1 LPAFCCFIFRSR
13 FRLDMAPKQPKS
25 QAAEEPA
32 EKKAKTEEA
41 PKEVEEKF
49 QEPDAPKDGRPAIS
63 AKVGFAAS
71 DTTLNVV
78 PTVGG
83 KLLTCLSE
91 GGMSYLLAG
100 ARANVGQK
108 AGRYMFEAKIVEQGQ
123 HKPTVR
129 IGFSTAEAGLIVG
142 ADAFG
147 FYFDNEGHFKADKQN
162 KVMKGNCQF
171 RKDQVVAVVLNLD
184 SKSPNANT
192 VALFR
197 DGVACGDAMPL
208 PESLKGKT
216 LFPHITYRNASVR
229 VNFGATALHELPFK
243 CTMLQAAATA
253 DAAVAASKEPK
264 DGKYEVMMPVA
275 FPDEGTFEWLDGFL
289 ETNPSYVELSDRK
302 IAQWAKAS
310 GHHSKGGG
318 DRGSN
323 DKPQLNTGISEL
335 DNMSLRKVINA
346 VAPCIPRNYVIMEV
360 KSNLIAA
367 ERQEALKK
375 FNYPCYKKTA
385 RVIMGE
391 PGKEWK
397 AKVQNKL
404 LKDKQAKSDKQFAQK
419 KAEAER
425 KKAAEKRQKEAAKV
439 RKEAEKKRAAALAEK
454 KKKEAEE
461 KAAKEGGEKKEEEKK
476 EESAPEKAESE
487 DEKEEAP
494 EAEMEAPTVEL
505 TDEEKKLTFL
515 PNFKGTYDLDAKVM
529 GSFFGKFSTPA
540 GDEGFDDIKYEWQP
554 EAKATAYLKEWV
566 LNKKLTTRMDD
577 IKPGKVFREKV
588 VEFEKLCKQWKD
600 KHAAFKAGGSKKPA
614 KKADE
619 DDDID
624 IFSVTDV
631 CDVGGGVPLFDTF
644 TFEDWELMRL
654 RFQLCLLVLS
664 FKVDCN
670 DPDRAGIPMDHL
682 AFYFNKYY
690 AKNFSPKPFGV
701 ADTKEVINMVK
712 DSVSTKDGL
721 VVSQL
726 SDDLDNLDI
735 FLKLTEEGRR
745 ERQRRLDA
753 GDETARL
760 KFTQPAEPKPA
771 APKPAPKPAT
781 PAPKAQVAAPQKSAA
796 VAAAVAA
803 QKTPVVQASKGAGKA
818 GGKGKGKW

>member
-1 LPAFCCFIFRSR
+1 
-13 FRLDMAPKQPKS
+13 MAPKQPKS

-41 PKEVEEKF
+41 PKVVEEKF
-49 QEPDAPKDGRPAIS
+49 QEPDAPKDNRPAITG
-63 AKVGFAAS
+63 KVGFATN

-83 KLLTCLSE
+83 QLLTCLSE

-108 AGRYMFEAKIVEQGQ
+108 TGRYMFEAKIVQQGQ
-123 HKPTVR
+123 KPTLR
-129 IGFSTAEAGLIVG
+129 IGFSTSEAGLIVG
-142 ADAFG
+142 EDASSV
-147 FYFDNEGHFKADKQN
+147 YFDNEGNFHADRQKKA
-162 KVMKGNCQF
+162 MKGNCTF
-171 RKDQVVAVVLNLD
+171 KKDQVVAVVLNLD

-197 DGVACGDAMPL
+197 DGAACGDAMPL
-208 PESLKGKT
+208 PEGLKGKA
-216 LFPHITYRNASVR
+216 LFPHLAYRSASVR
-229 VNFGATALHELPFK
+229 VNFGPSALKELPFK
-243 CTMLQAAATA
+243 CNLLQAAAA
-253 DAAVAASKEPK
+253 SDVSVAASKVPK

-310 GHHSKGGG
+310 GHWSKGSQ
-318 DRGSN
+318 GSN
-323 DKPQLNTGISEL
+323 DKPQLNTGIREL
-335 DNMSLRKVINA
+335 DDMSVRKVVNA

-360 KSNLIAA
+360 KSNLIAT

-404 LKDKQAKSDKQFAQK
+404 LKDKQAKSDRVHAQK
-419 KAEAER
+419 KADAER
-425 KKAAEKRQKEAAKV
+425 KKVNEKRAKEAAKA
-439 RKEAEKKRAAALAEK
+439 RKEAEKKRAAILAEK

-476 EESAPEKAESE
+476 EEPAAEKAESE
-487 DEKEEAP
+487 DEKEEAA
-494 EAEMEAPTVEL
+494 EAETEAPTAEL

-515 PNFKGTYDLDAKVM
+515 PNSKGTKDLDEKVM
-529 GSFFGKFSTPA
+529 GNSFSRFSTPA
-540 GDEGFDDIKYEWQP
+540 GDEGFDSIVYEWQK
-554 EAKATAYLKEWV
+554 EEKATAYLKEWV

-588 VEFEKLCKQWKD
+588 AEFEKLCTQWKA
-600 KHAAFKAGGSKKPA
+600 KHAAFKAGGSKKPV

-619 DDDID
+619 DTDDID

-644 TFEDWELMRL
+644 TFEDWELMKL

-670 DPDRAGIPMDHL
+670 DADRAGIPMDHL

-690 AKNFSPKPFGV
+690 NKQFSSKTFGMT
-701 ADTKEVINMVK
+701 DNKDVIAMVK

-726 SDDLDNLDI
+726 SDDLENLDI

-760 KFTQPAEPKPA
+760 KFVQPAEPKPA
-771 APKPAPKPAT
+771 APKPAPKPAA
-781 PAPKAQVAAPQKSAA
+781 PAAAKPAVAGAPQKSAA

-803 QKTPVVQASKGAGKA
+803 KPAVVQASKGGKA
-818 GGKGKGKW
+818 WGKGGKGKW